1 MRKYAPFFG
10 AVVCSLPVAL
20 LVLAFMPSPNDT
32 GTWSAIVV
40 EIQSV
45 QRSLHRELAATLQTV
60 QQQGATAAVWLIT
73 LSFLYG
79 VLHAVGP
86 GHGKVVITTYLMTQR
101 SRLSRGIALSVLTSL
116 FQGFTAIV
124 TVGVGVVIVGQSL
137 RQAQSTAD
145 DLELLSY
152 ALVAIAGLVV
162 VVSRARRLFA
172 WWLPGHEHAAR
183 ADVAPPSEHVS
194 PHTGDCCGHSHGPT
208 AAELE
213 RPLSWRAVAGMATAV
228 GIRPCS
234 GAIVVLLVAHSL
246 KLHWAGAAA
255 VLAMSL
261 GTAIAVSVLAAMAVY
276 ARTLAESLSARLPGR
291 AGYARVAAE
300 IVALLGGLTILLI
313 GLLLFQAAW
322 TTPVHPLR

>member
-1 MRKYAPFFG
+1 
-10 AVVCSLPVAL
+10 
-20 LVLAFMPSPNDT
+20 
-32 GTWSAIVV
+32 
-40 EIQSV
+40 
-45 QRSLHRELAATLQTV
+45 
-60 QQQGATAAVWLIT
+60 
-73 LSFLYG
+73 
-79 VLHAVGP
+79 
-86 GHGKVVITTYLMTQR
+86 
-101 SRLSRGIALSVLTSL
+101 RLSRGIALSVLTSL

-172 WWLPGHEHAAR
+172 WWLPGHEHAHAENSAR

-246 KLHWAGAAA
+246 KLHWAGATA

-261 GTAIAVSVLAAMAVY
+261 GTSIAVSVLAAMAV
-276 ARTLAESLSARLPGR
+276 
-291 AGYARVAAE
+291 
-300 IVALLGGLTILLI
+300 
-313 GLLLFQAAW
+313 
-322 TTPVHPLR
+322 